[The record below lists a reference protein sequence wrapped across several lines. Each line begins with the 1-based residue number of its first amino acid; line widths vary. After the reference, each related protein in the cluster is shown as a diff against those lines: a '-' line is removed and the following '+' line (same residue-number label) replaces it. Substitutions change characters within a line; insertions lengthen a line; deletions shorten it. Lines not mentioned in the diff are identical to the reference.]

1 MYKRQWLHN
10 WESFHVFC
18 DWDGGA
24 GHVDAEEKSFALLWA
39 DRARRAR
46 VLDVPAAVRE
56 ELLRFLPR
64 DEEGSE
70 CEPERIRRAR
80 SAEAVPD
87 STAEEEPVKRKS
99 MPQATSIDER
109 RKAVWQLIWSAP
121 QQAGGER
128 IAEATSAVIPW
139 PHQILTFQRMLDHW
153 PPRLLI
159 ADEVGLGKTIEAGLV
174 LRYALSLIHI

>member
-1 MYKRQWLHN
+1 MRRSWCCLLYT
-10 WESFHVFC
+10 S
-18 DWDGGA
+18 WDGGA
-24 GHVDAEEKSFALLWA
+24 GHVDAEKKSFALLWA

-99 MPQATSIDER
+99 TPQATSIDER
-109 RKAVWQLIWSAP
+109 
-121 QQAGGER
+121 
-128 IAEATSAVIPW
+128 
-139 PHQILTFQRMLDHW
+139 
-153 PPRLLI
+153 
-159 ADEVGLGKTIEAGLV
+159 
-174 LRYALSLIHI
+174 LSLIHIFRPSRCAKRCSTH